1 MFEDTEVV
9 RSTFKEGGRVC
20 SDGRCSQGS
29 VVFKAGLAFY
39 VAGSRYVMCSN
50 IRGYLGSDSACA

>member
-1 MFEDTEVV
+1 MFEDAEV
-9 RSTFKEGGRVC
+9 RYTFKEGGRVC

-39 VAGSRYVMCSN
+39 VAGSRHVMYSN
-50 IRGYLGSDSACA
+50 IRGY